1 MIKKIYPF
9 NKNNKLYLLSQPSY
23 LIGYKGKTRKGRV
36 RMKQLLDEQQAVTEA
51 LSHWCDHLSNKQLEN
66 LVQLYE
72 PSAVLLPTLA
82 DNMITNH
89 QDRLAYFTLL
99 MQNPNFKV
107 EVEESNVRIVSD
119 VAINS
124 GFYTFSFDKD
134 GNRVKIPSRFTF
146 IYKKKPTGWMIIDHH
161 SSQIPQS

>member
-1 MIKKIYPF
+1 MT
-9 NKNNKLYLLSQPSY
+9 KLS
-23 LIGYKGKTRKGRV
+23 
-36 RMKQLLDEQQAVTEA
+36 DEKQAVTQA
-51 LSHWCDHLSNKQLEN
+51 LNHWCTHLSSNKLEN

-72 PSAVLLPTLA
+72 PCAVLLPTLA
-82 DNMITNH
+82 DTMIKNH
-89 QDRLAYFTLL
+89 QDRMAYFTAL
-99 MQNPNFKV
+99 MQNPNLKV

-146 IYKKKPTGWMIIDHH
+146 IYKKKSNEWMIIEHH
-161 SSQIPQS
+161 SSQIPQC